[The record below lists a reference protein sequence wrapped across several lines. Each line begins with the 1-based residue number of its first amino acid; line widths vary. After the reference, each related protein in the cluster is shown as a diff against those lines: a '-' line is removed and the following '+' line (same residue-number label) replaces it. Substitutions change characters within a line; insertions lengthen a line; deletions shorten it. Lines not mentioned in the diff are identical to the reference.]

1 MPPALAI
8 YPLNG
13 NYTTEDL
20 LRRPVIKGV
29 AHNVELVDG
38 PYNVPDGAYQFKG
51 QANSYIEFP
60 NGNLILDAKY
70 SITLMCWVKPGGKD
84 GPLFNYN
91 KNDWGV
97 HIWLAQAGRF
107 FVRITKAGSH
117 AFHPFVQTVNPLPIG
132 KWAHVAATYD
142 FNTGYNAIYVDGVL
156 QAPSKNVGR
165 GSPSIPISTNDP
177 EVRMGAR
184 LSDGRYF
191 NGAICQ
197 MGIWNVALTQ
207 EQIAVEMMRKKG
219 NLKARAGVSANLSYF
234 HVRQIHHFYID
245 LNAPLISVLQYSNC
259 LKC

>member
-1 MPPALAI
+1 MAI
-8 YPLNG
+8 YPLNR

-132 KWAHVAATYD
+132 KWAHIAAT
-142 FNTGYNAIYVDGVL
+142 
-156 QAPSKNVGR
+156 
-165 GSPSIPISTNDP
+165 
-177 EVRMGAR
+177 
-184 LSDGRYF
+184 
-191 NGAICQ
+191 
-197 MGIWNVALTQ
+197 
-207 EQIAVEMMRKKG
+207 
-219 NLKARAGVSANLSYF
+219 
-234 HVRQIHHFYID
+234 
-245 LNAPLISVLQYSNC
+245 
-259 LKC
+259 